1 MQEDAGENLSRPPST
16 FPSRLHEADTLR
28 GSYHNHEMF
37 RAIGPL
43 SQLRRRF
50 TNFSRANNGGI
61 FFGIPSR
68 KPACFVDVSGAHT
81 LPIWEMVAKPGVSP
95 RQNLYNS
102 LQLPLNIDQQSAMKF
117 SQATLLALA
126 TAAVANGS
134 AIPAAQANAAPVA
147 FNQDQLI
154 SALQNL
160 NAVLDEATTHKRE
173 LTAEEIQLATR
184 DLGLA
189 ISGVISAFINLG
201 ILGDI
206 WNTITTDQNLR
217 DQIVSLAKLAIA
229 GLFAALPNLLSA
241 IWNSGLLQ
249 NIFSKLVNDQ
259 GLQQALL
266 NLVKEAFLAI
276 LGYFTGG
283 SSSSSSTPQQQ
294 QKRAEMVQRD
304 IGDIISSIFNW
315 ITNWVQQNPEA
326 FQNFLTTAI
335 NFLAQIGGTLFNWL
349 QTSGIWD
356 SIMKWIGE
364 NSGGIV
370 DFIVKL
376 LGGIFG
382 SLLNPQASQ
391 AVADLQTAA
400 ALALAKESA
409 QASATGGAAATA
421 TATGGS
427 SGNILSELL
436 GGIGGGASSA
446 AASGAAGAASVA
458 SAATSA
464 VGAAAPAISLAA
476 SAAATA
482 ATGAA
487 GAAGVPTTQTL
498 TVAAAATGVPAP
510 PGAGVNAAGA
520 VDAGAAGATAA
531 GNVGAAGTVDAG
543 AAGVTAAAGAG
554 ATAGATVGGA
564 GGDVYN
570 SLLAAYG
577 GGATQ
582 KKKRRVMY

>member
-1 MQEDAGENLSRPPST
+1 MQDDAGENLSPAVNIS
-16 FPSRLHEADTLR
+16 SRLHEADTLR
-28 GSYHNHEMF
+28 DSYHNHEMF
-37 RAIGPL
+37 RTIGPL
-43 SQLRRRF
+43 LQLRPCF
-50 TNFSRANNGGI
+50 TNFFRANNGGI
-61 FFGIPSR
+61 FFGGTSR
-68 KPACFVDVSGAHT
+68 KPAFFVDVSGGHS
-81 LPIWEMVAKPGVSP
+81 LPIWEMVAKPGLCP
-95 RQNLYNS
+95 RQNLYNC
-102 LQLPLNIDQQSAMKF
+102 LELPLNIDQQSAMKF

-134 AIPAAQANAAPVA
+134 AIPAAQADAAPVA

-173 LTAEEIQLATR
+173 LTPEEIQLATR

-206 WNTITTDQNLR
+206 WNTLTTNQALR
-217 DQIVSLAKLAIA
+217 DQIVSLAKLAIS
-229 GLFAALPNLLSA
+229 GLFAALPNLLLA
-241 IWNSGLLQ
+241 IWNSGLIQ
-249 NIFSKLVNDQ
+249 DIFSKLVNDK
-259 GLQQALL
+259 GLQQAII
-266 NLVKEAFLAI
+266 NLVKEAFSAI

-283 SSSSSSTPQQQ
+283 SSSSSTPQQQ
-294 QKRAEMVQRD
+294 QKRAEMIQRD
-304 IGDIISSIFNW
+304 LGDIISSIFNW
-315 ITNWVQQNPEA
+315 ITNWVSQNPEA
-326 FQNFLTTAI
+326 FQNFLTNAI

-349 QTSGIWD
+349 QSLGIWD
-356 SIMKWIGE
+356 SIMKWIGQ
-364 NSGGIV
+364 NSGSIV
-370 DFIVKL
+370 DFLVKL

-382 SLLNPQASQ
+382 SLLNPKASQ

-409 QASATGGAAATA
+409 KASATGGAAAA
-421 TATGGS
+421 TATGS
-427 SGNILSELL
+427 SGNILSDLL
-436 GGIGGGASSA
+436 GGIGGA
-446 AASGAAGAASVA
+446 A
-458 SAATSA
+458 SAATSGNA
-464 VGAAAPAISLAA
+464 GTAAAPAVSLAA

-482 ATGAA
+482 ATGAT
-487 GAAGVPTTQTL
+487 GVPTTRTL
-498 TVAAAATGVPAP
+498 TLAAAATGVPAP
-510 PGAGVNAAGA
+510 SGAGVGAAGTAGAAGA

-531 GNVGAAGTVDAG
+531 GNAGAAGTVDAG

-554 ATAGATVGGA
+554 ATAGADAGAA

-582 KKKRRVMY
+582 KKRRVMY

>member
-1 MQEDAGENLSRPPST
+1 
-16 FPSRLHEADTLR
+16 
-28 GSYHNHEMF
+28 MF

-349 QTSGIWD
+349 QSLGIWD
-356 SIMKWIGE
+356 KLMKWVGE

-370 DFIVKL
+370 DFLVKL

-382 SLLNPQASQ
+382 TLLNPQASQ
-391 AVADLQTAA
+391 AVADLLTAA
-400 ALALAKESA
+400 ALALAKASA
-409 QASATGGAAATA
+409 KASATGGAAAA
-421 TATGGS
+421 TTTGS
-427 SGNILSELL
+427 SGNILSDLL
-436 GGIGGGASSA
+436 GGIGGAASA
-446 AASGAAGAASVA
+446 ATSGNAGAASVA

-464 VGAAAPAISLAA
+464 AGAAAPAVSLAA

-487 GAAGVPTTQTL
+487 GAAGVPTTRTL
-498 TVAAAATGVPAP
+498 TVAPA
-510 PGAGVNAAGA
+510 GTAGAAGA
-520 VDAGAAGATAA
+520 ADAGAAGATAA
-531 GNVGAAGTVDAG
+531 GHFGAAGTVDAG

-554 ATAGATVGGA
+554 ATAGAA

-582 KKKRRVMY
+582 KKRRVMY